1 MLIAGHETT
10 AAVLTWTLF
19 ELYQHPNILK
29 EIRNEM
35 DAVLNGRSVTY
46 EDMVNLPFV
55 RMCLAETL
63 RMYPEPPLLIRRALD
78 DDVLPQ
84 GGAAGKTFIPKGADV
99 FISTWNIHR
108 SSDYWE
114 EPEMYNPYRFMT
126 TFSNPNISEWNGF
139 KPGSKSQLYPNEV
152 NSDFAFLPFG
162 GGSRKC
168 VGDQFAM
175 MEATATLA
183 AILQKFDF
191 HLCSKPEEVG
201 MKTGNKY
208 VFYFT
213 HIQQLKLIKVK
224 LTIKTIFML

>member
-10 AAVLTWTLF
+10 AAVLTWTLY
-19 ELYQHPNILK
+19 ELTKNTEILFRVR
-29 EIRNEM
+29 EELST
-35 DAVLNGRSVTY
+35 VLKGRRVTY
-46 EDMVNLPFV
+46 EDMANLPLV

-84 GGAAGKTFIPKGADV
+84 GFAGGKTFIPKGTDI

-108 SSDYWE
+108 SPSLWE
-114 EPEMYNPYRFMT
+114 NPEKYDPDRFLRS
-126 TFSNPNISEWNGF
+126 FSNPSVPEWGGYN
-139 KPGSKSQLYPNEV
+139 PGGKSQSYPNEV
-152 NSDFAFLPFG
+152 HSDFAFLPFG

-175 MEATATLA
+175 MEATATIA

-191 HLCSKPEEVG
+191 HLIGEHDQVG
-201 MKTGNKY
+201 MRTGA
-208 VFYFT
+208 
-213 HIQQLKLIKVK
+213 
-224 LTIKTIFML
+224 TIHTQNGLPMKITLRTDESSV